1 MESGTIRIDDSK
13 GRVDRV
19 VYFASDVERELR
31 VWRARNPAQ
40 TYLFPSR
47 KRKGLSLDRGV
58 VNCMMS
64 EYLRRAEVARRYSPH
79 CLRHTFATQLLNAG
93 AERLRAVKSKCR
105 SRPIMKDDI
114 AMEFIKLD
122 HSLWVTK
129 SGVKLD
135 EVMIQ
140 V

>member
-13 GRVDRV
+13 GRVDRI

-64 EYLRRAEVARRYSPH
+64 EYLRRAEVARHYSPP
-79 CLRHTFATQLLNAG
+79 CLRYTFATQLLNAG
-93 AERLRAVKSKCR
+93 AEWLRAVKVTA
-105 SRPIMKDDI
+105 MKI
-114 AMEFIKLD
+114 G
-122 HSLWVTK
+122 W
-129 SGVKLD
+129 
-135 EVMIQ
+135 
-140 V
+140 